1 MNKIE
6 AKEIGKKIRAF
17 EHCEKVLARVEKRG
31 SAIVKLNCTGIAF
44 TVERGDAL
52 HLEFVAKHAALWRD
66 IQSYRIVQ
74 EATAGTPART
84 LPAPSG
90 ASDTVDPKIEARR
103 AYQREYYAR
112 KRKGMNP
119 APDGDN
125 V

>member
-1 MNKIE
+1 MNKFE
-6 AKEIGKKIRAF
+6 AKEISKKIRAF
-17 EHCEKVLARVEKRG
+17 EHCEKVLASVEKRG
-31 SAIVKLNCTGIAF
+31 SAIVKLNCTGITF

-74 EATAGTPART
+74 EAAAGTSART

-90 ASDTVDPKIEARR
+90 ASGTIDPKIEAHR

-112 KRKGMNP
+112 KRAEAKLMP
-119 APDGDN
+119 TGDN

>member
-1 MNKIE
+1 MNKLE
-6 AKEIGKKIRAF
+6 AKEISKKIRAF
-17 EHCEKVLARVEKRG
+17 EHCEKVLARVEKYG
-31 SAIVKLNCTGIAF
+31 SATVKLNCTGITF

-74 EATAGTPART
+74 EAAAGTSTRT

-90 ASDTVDPKIEARR
+90 ASDAVDPKIEARR

-112 KRKGMNP
+112 KRKGMKP

-125 V
+125 M

>member
-1 MNKIE
+1 MNKNE
-6 AKEIGKKIRAF
+6 AKVISKKIRAF
-17 EHCEKVLARVEKRG
+17 EHCEKVLARIEKYG
-31 SAIVKLNCTGIAF
+31 SAVVKLNCTGITF

-74 EATAGTPART
+74 EAAAGTSART

-90 ASDTVDPKIEARR
+90 AVDPKIEARR

-112 KRKGMNP
+112 KRAGAKNNP
-119 APDGDN
+119 LGDIE
-125 V
+125 

>member
-1 MNKIE
+1 MNKLE
-6 AKEIGKKIRAF
+6 AKEISKKIRAF
-17 EHCEKVLARVEKRG
+17 EHCEKVLTCVEKRG
-31 SAIVKLNCTGIAF
+31 SAIVKLNCTGITF

-74 EATAGTPART
+74 EAAAGTPART

-90 ASDTVDPKIEARR
+90 ASGAVDPKIEARR

-119 APDGDN
+119 APDGDD